1 MKLHKYCINLICF
14 GSLLPLIAISAESA
28 RAGCAIVAPTNQ
40 VSISGNPD
48 GATQENSVTTSSDD
62 NCLGNA
68 VVAPTNQV
76 GIGSGEVQQSNQ
88 GEYFVGGGEENQTGV
103 SGPVIEVA
111 PTNQV
116 DVYSPAHD
124 PNFMNDK
131 LQGVPQQ

>member
-1 MKLHKYCINLICF
+1 MKLHKYWINLICL
-14 GSLLPLIAISAESA
+14 GSLLPFMAVGAESA

-40 VSISGNPD
+40 VSISGSHD
-48 GATQENSVTTSSDD
+48 GTTQENSVTTSHDD

-76 GIGSGEVQQSNQ
+76 GIGSGEIQQSNQ
-88 GEYFVGGGEENQTGV
+88 GQYFVGGGEENQTGI
-103 SGPVIEVA
+103 SGPVIEVT

-124 PNFMNDK
+124 PNFINDK
-131 LQGVPQQ
+131 LQNVPQQ